1 VKREPNLDVN
11 TELVHG
17 LEEVAGVLDCLM
29 MLPGWLPPKWFDIN
43 LVNVKSLDSI
53 HP

>member
-1 VKREPNLDVN
+1 MKRGPNLDVE

-17 LEEVAGVLDCLM
+17 LEEVAGVLDCLI
-29 MLPGWLPPKWFDIN
+29 MLPGWLPPKWFDII
-43 LVNVKSLDSI
+43 LVNVKSFVSI